1 MYPAT
6 PSNVTAS
13 NTSTTDKVKITWSLT
28 NQNADE
34 AADSLTVTLQ
44 YSDRTLFEEY
54 TLSGDETEISVDVGP
69 GMDYWVSVSAN
80 NPDGTR
86 TSTATPFRSQPAGEY
101 TNYKNDVFSNKG
113 IWSYVVQL
121 LLPF

>member
-13 NTSTTDKVKITWSLT
+13 NTSTADKVKITWSLT

-34 AADSLTVTLQ
+34 AADSLMVTLQ

-54 TLSGDETEISVDVGP
+54 MLSGDETEISVDVEP

-86 TSTATPFRSQPAGEY
+86 TSTATPFRSQPAGE
-101 TNYKNDVFSNKG
+101 
-113 IWSYVVQL
+113 
-121 LLPF
+121 